1 MKLDTLRK
9 LQFDDGSFGPFH
21 SMSSNGA
28 MTTER
33 ALRRFYYLNLTSDHE
48 IVRKTL
54 KYVSECLDRDTIIP
68 DRREMAIHWDAFCD
82 LMFSSW
88 LFLFSCHSSKVKE
101 VRLQWISILEQS
113 IVNGTFDKKK
123 YSEVYRYYIKQLNSW
138 ERVINPASFYVVVLV
153 KDGLSEAAK
162 KSYLDYMMQ
171 QGIYYIYDKPLNR
184 LPEKFGT
191 KTSFEYLEAI
201 RLVLPYT
208 KDKEELLFIKE
219 WIDKQIYQIDEVMLY
234 IKADGMMF
242 PRLSENW
249 RKKKSKQDDIAS
261 YLMGFS
267 KILA

>member
-33 ALRRFYYLNLTSDHE
+33 ALRRFYYLSLTSDHE

-54 KYVSECLDRDTIIP
+54 KYVSECLNRDTIIS
-68 DRREMAIHWDAFCD
+68 DRREKAIQWDAFCD

-101 VRLQWISILEQS
+101 VRELWISILEES
-113 IVNGTFDKKK
+113 IVNGTFDKRK
-123 YSEVYRYYIKQLNSW
+123 YNEVYRYYIKRLNTG
-138 ERVINPASFYVVVLV
+138 ERAINPASFYVVVLV
-153 KDGLSEAAK
+153 RDGLNEAAK
-162 KSYLDYMMQ
+162 KSYLDYIMQ
-171 QGIYYIYDKPLNR
+171 QGIYYIYDRPLNR

-191 KTSFEYLEAI
+191 KNSFEYLEAI
-201 RLVLPYT
+201 RLILPYT
-208 KDKEELLFIKE
+208 KEKGELLFIKE
-219 WIDKQIYQIDEVMLY
+219 WIDKQIYQIDEVMPY
-234 IKADGMMF
+234 VKADGMIF
-242 PRLSENW
+242 PKLAENW
-249 RKKKSKQDDIAS
+249 RKKKSKQDDITS
-261 YLMGFS
+261 YLEEFL